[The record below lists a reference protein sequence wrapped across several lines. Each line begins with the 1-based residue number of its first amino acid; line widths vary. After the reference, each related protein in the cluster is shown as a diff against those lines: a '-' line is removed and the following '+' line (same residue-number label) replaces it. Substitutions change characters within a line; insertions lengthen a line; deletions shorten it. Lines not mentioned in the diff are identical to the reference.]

1 VVRTCVTPFTLVQP
15 LLRLAPGADL
25 DACGVGSPAQ
35 HSRRGRGAASR
46 TLSLA
51 PSYGRCG
58 SCTQARPVR
67 PCAARGRAS
76 GGCRRATRSCPSPGS
91 SGNGARAPRAFA
103 REEGTVHVHAVRPGA
118 LLKPAAQRYPPASAP
133 GGSHVRGSSGAR
145 AGLLS
150 ACGPAPRPPP
160 YRGGRPARVTAVQRP
175 AAGAQARG
183 ARRAG
188 APKEPRSPK
197 TCLCPS
203 PRPTA
208 GGTHRCTSS
217 AGMPRAKSMRHAPWT
232 PAPRLARRPARQ
244 R

>member
-1 VVRTCVTPFTLVQP
+1 MPAAWEVQLSTVGGGGGPRAGRSHWPQVTAGAGAARRHAPCGRVL
-15 LLRLAPGADL
+15 PGAEHPG
-25 DACGVGSPAQ
+25 AAGA
-35 HSRRGRGAASR
+35 RRG
-46 TLSLA
+46 
-51 PSYGRCG
+51 P
-58 SCTQARPVR
+58 ARPPAVPAMEPGRPVPSRVKKVR
-67 PCAARGRAS
+67 STCTPSGRVRSSSRPPSAIHLRARQAA
-76 GGCRRATRSCPSPGS
+76 ATC
-91 SGNGARAPRAFA
+91 GARQ
-103 REEGTVHVHAVRPGA
+103 EHG
-118 LLKPAAQRYPPASAP
+118 PACSQP
-133 GGSHVRGSSGAR
+133 
-145 AGLLS
+145 
-150 ACGPAPRPPP
+150 CGPAPRPPP